1 MNNTITVRVDS
12 NTKEKANR
20 VFKEVGL
27 DMSTAVNIFLKQ
39 VIRSNGIPFQ
49 ISADIPN
56 KATID
61 AFKEIDA
68 GGGKVFDSIDALM
81 EDLND

>member
-1 MNNTITVRVDS
+1 MSNTITVRVDS
-12 NTKEKANR
+12 DTKENANK

-39 VIRSNGIPFQ
+39 VIRSNGMPFMV
-49 ISADIPN
+49 SAETPN
-56 KATID
+56 KTTLK
-61 AFKEIDA
+61 AFKELED
-68 GGGKVFDSIDALM
+68 GDYKTFSSVSELM